1 MMKLLL
7 TQKFKII
14 SKLFKK
20 NKNHGGI
27 IEISIFIKIYKVNI
41 SIYILQN
48 NEDEYYTHY
57 TNIWHYDKN
66 HDKFLVLLY
75 SSGPHFDYLKITE
88 NNNINNS
95 ENKSETKSIKINDI
109 KLEREKGKNLDI
121 MNLNKYVIINN
132 HENFY
137 DNIYNYLYSKKLN
150 TKENG
155 KIDWHKVIYP
165 PNLINEKD
173 GKTTKD
179 KKRQNFRIIA
189 EKHMLTDDNILHI
202 KKLNK
207 ENKIENLKIPFEG
220 EKYSILEKYHNQKG
234 HLSTRRVYNEIIAD
248 KYYWKTMRNDIL
260 NYISKCPICVR
271 EKKGE
276 NIISN
281 PVKIIPNGPKD
292 RYVLDGWKLHKTL
305 AEETGFTWVIDVID
319 YFSKY
324 MMSYPVIKNDSI
336 NALNAIKQF
345 CLMIG
350 IPQIIQSDNG
360 SEYRNSLFE
369 EFCLQKNIKH
379 IFSSPHNPQANGIIE
394 VSHKEIRKFVMI
406 NYSENPDN
414 FNLQNVILEAIDVHN
429 NKIHTVTKK
438 KPIDLINTKD
448 EKLIMEVLETIKEFN
463 KNIKNNGADEVE
475 VGTHVLIKKNCA
487 KSGKRLIIRK
497 LNIRD
502 INIIATIT
510 NIYGN
515 GLYSIIIDEEYA
527 NFDLGEEI
535 IANSKQI
542 LKISD
547 EDWNLLKNEYEKKI
561 NYNRHKIIKSKE
573 KKEIKTKNKKGKKY
587 RKNK

>member
-1 MMKLLL
+1 M
-7 TQKFKII
+7 
-14 SKLFKK
+14 S
-20 NKNHGGI
+20 
-27 IEISIFIKIYKVNI
+27 
-41 SIYILQN
+41 
-48 NEDEYYTHY
+48 
-57 TNIWHYDKN
+57 
-66 HDKFLVLLY
+66 
-75 SSGPHFDYLKITE
+75 YLC
-88 NNNINNS
+88 
-95 ENKSETKSIKINDI
+95 
-109 KLEREKGKNLDI
+109 
-121 MNLNKYVIINN
+121 
-132 HENFY
+132 
-137 DNIYNYLYSKKLN
+137 
-150 TKENG
+150 
-155 KIDWHKVIYP
+155 
-165 PNLINEKD
+165 
-173 GKTTKD
+173 
-179 KKRQNFRIIA
+179 KR
-189 EKHMLTDDNILHI
+189 
-202 KKLNK
+202 
-207 ENKIENLKIPFEG
+207 
-220 EKYSILEKYHNQKG
+220 
-234 HLSTRRVYNEIIAD
+234 
-248 KYYWKTMRNDIL
+248 
-260 NYISKCPICVR
+260 
-271 EKKGE
+271 KKGE

-510 NIYGN
+510 NTYGN
-515 GLYSIIIDEEYA
+515 GLYSIIIDEE
-527 NFDLGEEI
+527 F
-535 IANSKQI
+535 
-542 LKISD
+542 
-547 EDWNLLKNEYEKKI
+547 
-561 NYNRHKIIKSKE
+561 
-573 KKEIKTKNKKGKKY
+573 
-587 RKNK
+587 

>member
-1 MMKLLL
+1 MKLLL

-207 ENKIENLKIPFEG
+207 ENKIENFKIPFEG

-515 GLYSIIIDEEYA
+515 GLYSIIIDEE
-527 NFDLGEEI
+527 F
-535 IANSKQI
+535 
-542 LKISD
+542 
-547 EDWNLLKNEYEKKI
+547 
-561 NYNRHKIIKSKE
+561 
-573 KKEIKTKNKKGKKY
+573 
-587 RKNK
+587 